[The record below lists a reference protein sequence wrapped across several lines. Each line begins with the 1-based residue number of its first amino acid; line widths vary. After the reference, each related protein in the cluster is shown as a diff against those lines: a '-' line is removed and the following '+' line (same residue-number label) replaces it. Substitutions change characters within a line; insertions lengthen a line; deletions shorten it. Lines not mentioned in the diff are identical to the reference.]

1 MFAPAILTSFPS
13 SGPYST
19 SALPAPISSGIIG
32 LTEVTN
38 LIDTRWAR
46 AAIGAASTSSFG
58 SSSSLSC
65 DLSRF
70 LGGSGIGANFANSDA
85 SLFGGLRGLGNDFD
99 LAGLMKVLIASG
111 SSLAGA
117 IGELGLVVSLQSMV
131 SGIARSFSSVAGTA
145 YGLLQRFMDGGMKD
159 FSLINLATKFMDAA
173 SSAVELFVGGAKAL
187 FTGSIAGANKLIG
200 GVISGTTGMLAELA
214 HRAELPLSSLQQALL
229 GRTDPALAGAL
240 EAMGLTA
247 LIPPKM
253 SISELTSLF
262 PSNGLS
268 GVTAQVKSMA
278 QAIATLGMETLAEV
292 GRQVRQALGI
302 TLPSDMTVM
311 GSPGTTPGTVTGSRA
326 QGLGI
331 IDGIDPFNGGISS
344 LLQASATIVR
354 SATTGRNGSSKEMSV
369 LNSLLALLGG
379 LALPSG
385 GGSLLSSGVNA
396 LGVLGTAGRA
406 SMVSTLADILAVGC
420 SVVSALKSAFS
431 SVAAGHSDRRSLE
444 ELLEQLLCRMS
455 GYSRLDQDAD
465 RAAREND
472 YLLYKL
478 QSLWNL
484 ITSGNFSAI
493 CALSTSRGAC

>member
-1 MFAPAILTSFPS
+1 MFAPAILTSFPG

-46 AAIGAASTSSFG
+46 AAIGAASSSSSF
-58 SSSSLSC
+58 SSGSLSC

-70 LGGSGIGANFANSDA
+70 LGGSGAGAGFANSDA
-85 SLFGGLRGLGNDFD
+85 SLFGGLLGLGNDFD
-99 LAGLMKVLIASG
+99 LAGLMKVLTASAG
-111 SSLAGA
+111 SLAGA
-117 IGELGLVVSLQSMV
+117 IGELGLVVSLQSMI

-145 YGLLQRFMDGGMKD
+145 YGLLQRFLDGGMKD

-214 HRAELPLSSLQQALL
+214 NKAELPLSELQHALL
-229 GRTDPALAGAL
+229 GRVDPHLAGAL

-253 SISELTSLF
+253 SVSELTALF
-262 PSNGLS
+262 PSNGMA

-278 QAIATLGMETLAEV
+278 QAIAALGMETLAAV
-292 GRQVRQALGI
+292 GKQVRQALGI
-302 TLPSDMTVM
+302 TAPTDMQVM
-311 GSPGTTPGTVTGSRA
+311 TGAPGTTPGTVTGARS

-331 IDGIDPFNGGISS
+331 IDGINPFSGGTSS
-344 LLQASATIVR
+344 LMQASATIIR
-354 SATTGRNGSSKEMSV
+354 SATVGRGSSSKELSV
-369 LNSLLALLGG
+369 LNSLLSLLSG
-379 LALPSG
+379 LAMPSG
-385 GGSLLSSGVNA
+385 GGSLLTSGVNA

-406 SMVSTLADILAVGC
+406 GMVSALADILAVGC
-420 SVVSALKSAFS
+420 SVVSALASAFS
-431 SVAAGHSDRRSLE
+431 SVAAGNGDRRSLE
-444 ELLEQLLCRMS
+444 QLLESLLCRMS

-465 RAAREND
+465 RSSREND
-472 YLLYKL
+472 YLRQRLL
-478 QSLWNL
+478 ALWNL
-484 ITSGNFSAI
+484 VSSGNFAAI
-493 CALSTSRGAC
+493 CALSSRGSC